1 MKKFLPFHEVT
12 PKVAVILLVWL
23 GTAFVPTYAQPVLW
37 TLDNVAFEDGSTA
50 TGSFEYDPSVGTFG
64 TYSNINVTVTLP
76 GGSTILYDATRPNAN
91 LNTQAAFVPEGGV
104 NTGQRH
110 LTLRF
115 LTPLTAGGG
124 TVPLILAN
132 TFLGTCF
139 NGACTAFGSPA
150 WFATMA
156 TPVTGEPLAAPAP
169 TVTCRPATVML
180 DASGDASLDPN
191 LVVLAASGAP
201 PLNFSISPSTFDCG
215 DVPSTMTT
223 VTLTDGNGATASC
236 TATVTV
242 EDNTAPLFCGDSDAS
257 ASVYDDG
264 WQDGDNDGDGF
275 GPWDLRVSTS
285 DLTQAGHFIGNST
298 FNGDGDDNGD
308 GDINTGDRA
317 WGLYANN
324 GAQTSANRDLS
335 QELTVGSSLRIKI
348 DNGFVDD
355 LPSNLGLQTW
365 SNGGTTNSWYLRLD
379 GGDAEY
385 QTLSGDGLEFI
396 GIPFTDEGLEVE
408 LTTLSLT
415 QIRVTV
421 RSLDSDNPA
430 VFSEVATLLNSGFID
445 QIRIFNN
452 NVGMDGPRDLFI
464 NDLSVCYA
472 DDDICPDVTVDANAN
487 CEAVVN
493 YAVTLFDNCAGEVPV
508 QFSPASGSTF
518 GLGTTTVNGTAS
530 DGNGNTTTCSF
541 TVTVNDVTP
550 PVLECQDITVNLPS
564 TSGDTIVSMPDL
576 RALAVTLVSDNCG
589 NPSGPFIDGGEPERT
604 FSCSQVGAEVMIT
617 LVTSDGTNSTRCTV
631 GVTVVDPTTPVL
643 ECEETVT
650 VGLDEFGELAAG
662 DKHGLGR

>member
-64 TYSNINVTVTLP
+64 TYSNITVTVTLP

-242 EDNTAPLFCGDSDAS
+242 EDNTAPVAP
-257 ASVYDDG
+257 AA
-264 WQDGDNDGDGF
+264 
-275 GPWDLRVSTS
+275 PADLELDCAAAVPPPV
-285 DLTQAGHFIGNST
+285 DLTAQDNC
-298 FNGDGDDNGD
+298 DGA
-308 GDINTGDRA
+308 I
-317 WGLYANN
+317 
-324 GAQTSANRDLS
+324 
-335 QELTVGSSLRIKI
+335 TVSPTVVKIFGSCVNDFTEIR
-348 DNGFVDD
+348 
-355 LPSNLGLQTW
+355 TW
-365 SNGGTTNSWYLRLD
+365 T
-379 GGDAEY
+379 
-385 QTLSGDGLEFI
+385 
-396 GIPFTDEGLEVE
+396 FTDVWRQHE
-408 LTTLSLT
+408 
-415 QIRVTV
+415 QCQ
-421 RSLDSDNPA
+421 SD
-430 VFSEVATLLNSGFID
+430 D
-445 QIRIFNN
+445 H
-452 NVGMDGPRDLFI
+452 
-464 NDLSVCYA
+464 
-472 DDDICPDVTVDANAN
+472 
-487 CEAVVN
+487 
-493 YAVTLFDNCAGEVPV
+493 GE
-508 QFSPASGSTF
+508 
-518 GLGTTTVNGTAS
+518 
-530 DGNGNTTTCSF
+530 
-541 TVTVNDVTP
+541 
-550 PVLECQDITVNLPS
+550 
-564 TSGDTIVSMPDL
+564 
-576 RALAVTLVSDNCG
+576 
-589 NPSGPFIDGGEPERT
+589 
-604 FSCSQVGAEVMIT
+604 
-617 LVTSDGTNSTRCTV
+617 
-631 GVTVVDPTTPVL
+631 
-643 ECEETVT
+643 
-650 VGLDEFGELAAG
+650 
-662 DKHGLGR
+662 